1 MDQLIYLYITAGVFG
16 AGVILVDFF
25 TNAIS
30 SFQSGEDDGS
40 SSDNESSY
48 DNDSEGSDT
57 LADTL
62 DDMPSHPS
70 GKNGEKGSIIIDYKK
85 RHSGVVLEFIRLLRT
100 LVYFC
105 AGFGLTGTFAI
116 LTGES
121 IVSSLLWSVS
131 VGFITVFLFKLF
143 KRIQQRKLDSSFSDH
158 ELINLKG
165 EALLPIEGS
174 SMGKVR
180 IFFGSLTLERYART
194 IPGEA
199 SIKKGDP
206 ILICKSEHDVV
217 YVKRI
222 EELN

>member
-30 SFQSGEDDGS
+30 SFQTGDDGEG
-40 SSDNESSY
+40 SSDSESSY
-48 DNDSEGSDT
+48 DDSEGSDT
-57 LADTL
+57 LTDAL
-62 DDMPSHPS
+62 DDIPSHSS

-116 LTGES
+116 LTKES
-121 IVSSLLWSVS
+121 VISILLWSVS
-131 VGFITVFLFKLF
+131 VGVITVFLFKLF

-194 IPGEA
+194 IPGEVP
-199 SIKKGDP
+199 IKKGDL
-206 ILICKSEHDVV
+206 ILICKSEQDVV
-217 YVKRI
+217 YVKKI
-222 EELN
+222 EELS